1 MEKSQKNRTW
11 LVMILAVVVFLGL
24 LAIRRYGLDQSGT
37 STSVTSSS
45 SGTTETAKVFI
56 GNLAASASASGRIVA
71 KRSARLAFELP
82 GLVSEVLVRVGD
94 SVVAGQELA
103 ALNTADLL
111 LNVAAAEQAVAIQEA
126 NLARLQAPA
135 RPSQIAAAEA
145 ALASAQANLNT
156 LQAGPSAEQIAAAQ
170 AAVRAANSNVAG
182 ASSNASSVRASITQ
196 ADILAAEAN
205 LATARAQQWSAQ
217 VAYDRDVQ
225 TAAREGRQVQNQLA
239 NELQSANDALAVAQ
253 AAYDALLAGPND
265 NAVDAAQASVSA
277 AAANRDAAQANLDL
291 LLNGATDSQI
301 AAAEAAVAQAQATL
315 EELQNGPSAEQIAIT
330 QAQVEQAR
338 LTLSAAQDVLK
349 QATLQAPFD
358 GVVTTINIAPG
369 ELATGVALELVDT
382 NSFEVI
388 LEVNEA
394 DVGALAVGQ
403 PAVITLEAWP
413 DQAIESQITA
423 IAPQATTGPT
433 ALAGPVTYQVHVG
446 LGATALPVRLGM
458 TANANL
464 ITANREGV
472 LLVPNRAVRADRTQG
487 TYSVYVMKDGVALE
501 TAVTIGL
508 RDSSY
513 TQITGGLFEGDEVVL
528 GTPPGVPTP
537 APTRQP
543 LLRRNTNQ

>member
-1 MEKSQKNRTW
+1 MQKSQRNRTW
-11 LVMILAVVVFLGL
+11 IIIAVVVVVFLGL
-24 LAIRRYGLDQSGT
+24 IAIRRYRLSQAGT
-37 STSVTSSS
+37 STSAASN
-45 SGTTETAKVFI
+45 SGSTETAQAFI

-71 KRSARLAFELP
+71 KRSARLAFALP
-82 GLVSEVLVRVGD
+82 GLVAEVMVRVGD
-94 SVVAGQELA
+94 QVAAGQELA
-103 ALNTADLL
+103 FLNTADLL

-145 ALASAQANLNT
+145 ALASAQANLDT
-156 LQAGPSAEQIAAAQ
+156 LQNGPTPEQIAAAQ
-170 AAVRAANSNVAG
+170 AAVRAANSNVVG
-182 ASSNASSVRASITQ
+182 ASSNANSVRDSITQ

-205 LATARAQQWSAQ
+205 LVTMRAQQWSAQ

-225 TAAREGRQVQNQLA
+225 TAAREGRQVQTQLA

-253 AAYDALLAGPND
+253 AAYDALLAGPNE
-265 NAVDAAQASVSA
+265 NAVNAAQASVSA
-277 AAANRDAAQANLDL
+277 AAANRDAAQSNLDL
-291 LLNGATDSQI
+291 LLNGATASQI
-301 AAAEAAVAQAQATL
+301 AAAEAAVAQAQAAL
-315 EELQNGPSAEQIAIT
+315 NELQNGPSAEQIAIT

-338 LTLSAAQDVLK
+338 LTLGAAQDILK
-349 QATLQAPFD
+349 QATLQAPFA
-358 GVVTTINIAPG
+358 GVVTSINIAPG
-369 ELATGVALELVDT
+369 ELATGVVVELVDT
-382 NSFEVI
+382 TSFEVI

-394 DVGALAVGQ
+394 DVGALAVAQ

-413 DQAIESQITA
+413 DDEIESQITA

-446 LGATALPVRLGM
+446 LGTTELPVRLGM

-464 ITANREGV
+464 ITANRENV
-472 LLVPNRAVRADRTQG
+472 LLVPNRAVRANRTQG

-508 RDSSY
+508 RDSAY

-543 LLRRNTNQ
+543 LLQRNTNQ